1 MQRFDHR
8 PGGDLVWCRT
18 CGQQFTRTQ
27 YRVHGHNPN
36 QSQCGDAQ
44 CSRAAVGYVMGADLT
59 HYNNRGAALLC
70 GPHLL
75 ERRRKGSEIHIVDG
89 SRCRQCGGTGE
100 VQTRA
105 ESVDSASVR
114 WLPCPHCQGSGY
126 DPDPPGQ
133 APASPPQRPAPP
145 RVDPTVAETLG
156 DLERRYEAP
165 REPRPAPQ
173 PAPPTPSKQPPVESP
188 PQRVEQQEP
197 VQRPPPPR
205 QAQQPPRETRPQPS
219 QQGAPPPPAAP
230 PPPPPAAPPP
240 RELGDPERRPPTSAS
255 RQQGH
260 GSSGGGC
267 SGRLVVWLVL
277 IALSGIGGYV
287 ASNDDLRG
295 RIAGAFGGGATR
307 PRWSRH
313 TAAGAADAATD
324 ACSRRRCADAG
335 SGYPDHRGRCRPT
348 TAPDCHAVA
357 YPRANASPGADAG
370 SNSDADPGGASRIA
384 AAPGRRPNQR
394 GPCDQWPGNGR
405 TGLE

>member
-1 MQRFDHR
+1 MAIIPIIRHAA
-8 PGGDLVWCRT
+8 T
-18 CGQQFTRTQ
+18 
-27 YRVHGHNPN
+27 HN
-36 QSQCGDAQ
+36 
-44 CSRAAVGYVMGADLT
+44 AAVRRWATSLAWTSPTTTIAARRCSAAPTCWSADAK
-59 HYNNRGAALLC
+59 G
-70 GPHLL
+70 
-75 ERRRKGSEIHIVDG
+75 RKYTSSMARAVANAEAP
-89 SRCRQCGGTGE
+89 GE

-230 PPPPPAAPPP
+230 PP

-260 GSSGGGC
+260 VSSGGGC

-295 RIAGAFGGGATR
+295 RIAGAFGGGDDTPAVVVSIPPPVPPTPLPTPVPVVAAPTPMPTPATVV
-307 PRWSRH
+307 
-313 TAAGAADAATD
+313 
-324 ACSRRRCADAG
+324 
-335 SGYPDHRGRCRPT
+335 
-348 TAPDCHAVA
+348 AVA
-357 YPRANASPGADAG
+357 PPPPPTATPLPTPVPTQVPVPTLVPTATPIREELLESLRLQAVGLINEV
-370 SNSDADPGGASRIA
+370 
-384 AAPGRRPNQR
+384 
-394 GPCDQWPGNGR
+394 PCDQWPGNGR

>member
-1 MQRFDHR
+1 M
-8 PGGDLVWCRT
+8 VWCRT
-18 CGQQFTRTQ
+18 CARQFTPTQ

-36 QSQCGDAQ
+36 QSPCGDAQ
-44 CSRAAVGYVMGADLT
+44 CSRAAVGYVIGLDLT

-188 PQRVEQQEP
+188 RNASNSKSQYSG
-197 VQRPPPPR
+197 PR
-205 QAQQPPRETRPQPS
+205 
-219 QQGAPPPPAAP
+219 
-230 PPPPPAAPPP
+230 
-240 RELGDPERRPPTSAS
+240 RRGRRNS
-255 RQQGH
+255 RQGRRVRNPANKGRHLRLPHPRHLRLPHPRH
-260 GSSGGGC
+260 GNCGTQNG
-267 SGRLVVWLVL
+267 V
-277 IALSGIGGYV
+277 
-287 ASNDDLRG
+287 
-295 RIAGAFGGGATR
+295 
-307 PRWSRH
+307 
-313 TAAGAADAATD
+313 
-324 ACSRRRCADAG
+324 RRRVHPGSRAMAPQAGKVSADLWFG
-335 SGYPDHRGRCRPT
+335 WY
-348 TAPDCHAVA
+348 
-357 YPRANASPGADAG
+357 
-370 SNSDADPGGASRIA
+370 
-384 AAPGRRPNQR
+384 
-394 GPCDQWPGNGR
+394 
-405 TGLE
+405 